1 MTNFTANKTA
11 LTASYAGAPSGAGSA
26 GGFLL
31 RPDVPM
37 IKPVKLHANVGAC
50 LDIPTGSFVK
60 GRHGESLLK
69 GGVPAFFGIAGK
81 ANNFKSTIL
90 AWMLLT
96 AIRRLTFHASSL
108 SWYDT
113 EVNVELY
120 RLATLASYIEG
131 YEEFTEEN
139 GTVFDRGVWV
149 FTDKGNMSGNK
160 WVAALQDFL
169 QSKLKA
175 ARSVTRSSP
184 FLDLDGKTLIEMLA
198 PTASAVDT
206 ISEFESDDVMAM
218 REKTEIGQKEGNTIN
233 MRQGLGK
240 DRFIRET
247 PGMCARGFHFMGMAA
262 QWGEEKPDIGAG
274 PMSGPKP
281 KKMNTLRQGE
291 KIRGVPDSFL
301 YLPLHVWMV
310 DGSSML
316 RDDDFYPLEPD
327 DMSSESMDLWRC
339 PMKMLRSKTGMSGFT
354 VDVIVSQKRGV
365 DPSMTEFYYISKTHK
380 RYGIEGAGQYY
391 TLDLL
396 PDTEKLQRTTIRK
409 ALHANPA
416 LRRAVNLTSEICQI
430 GEYYPGLKGRVPP
443 LKDLRAKLIADGYD
457 WNTLIN
463 TRGWWT
469 LDNDHQ
475 GEHFLSSMDLIEM
488 YHGDY
493 VPFWLEADKKTV
505 RKEFVRK

>member
-1 MTNFTANKTA
+1 
-11 LTASYAGAPSGAGSA
+11 
-26 GGFLL
+26 
-31 RPDVPM
+31 
-37 IKPVKLHANVGAC
+37 
-50 LDIPTGSFVK
+50 
-60 GRHGESLLK
+60 
-69 GGVPAFFGIAGK
+69 
-81 ANNFKSTIL
+81 
-90 AWMLLT
+90 
-96 AIRRLTFHASSL
+96 
-108 SWYDT
+108 
-113 EVNVELY
+113 
-120 RLATLASYIEG
+120 
-131 YEEFTEEN
+131 
-139 GTVFDRGVWV
+139 
-149 FTDKGNMSGNK
+149 
-160 WVAALQDFL
+160 
-169 QSKLKA
+169 
-175 ARSVTRSSP
+175 
-184 FLDLDGKTLIEMLA
+184 
-198 PTASAVDT
+198 
-206 ISEFESDDVMAM
+206 
-218 REKTEIGQKEGNTIN
+218 
-233 MRQGLGK
+233 
-240 DRFIRET
+240 
-247 PGMCARGFHFMGMAA
+247 
-262 QWGEEKPDIGAG
+262 
-274 PMSGPKP
+274 
-281 KKMNTLRQGE
+281 
-291 KIRGVPDSFL
+291 
-301 YLPLHVWMV
+301 MV